1 MIANNPFQ
9 MTKLISALLLFFTF
23 ATHGYSQ
30 KSGGIDST
38 QVRAIVDEFF
48 QVFSQHDMKY
58 VDKTC
63 TPDFELYDVG
73 LVWNVDSIRTYT
85 SKYPKP
91 YNRENKFRFIQ
102 FNFRK
107 NIAWASYW
115 NTGIF
120 HQPDGKQQSV
130 RWLESVILER
140 RKGKWWLVQ
149 MHSTRTR

>member
-1 MIANNPFQ
+1 
-9 MTKLISALLLFFTF
+9 MTRLICATLLCCSFSTSGF
-23 ATHGYSQ
+23 AQ
-30 KSGGIDST
+30 KSSNIDST
-38 QVRAIVDEFF
+38 QIRAIVDEFF

-58 VDKTC
+58 VDRTC

-73 LVWNVDSIRTYT
+73 LVWNVDSVRTYV

-91 YNRENKFRFIQ
+91 YNRENKFRFLQ

-107 NIAWASYW
+107 NVAWASYW

-149 MHSTRTR
+149 MHSTRVR